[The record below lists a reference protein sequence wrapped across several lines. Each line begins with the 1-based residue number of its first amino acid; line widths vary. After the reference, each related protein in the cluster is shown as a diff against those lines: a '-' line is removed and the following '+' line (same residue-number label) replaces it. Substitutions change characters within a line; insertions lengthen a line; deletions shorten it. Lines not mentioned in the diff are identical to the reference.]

1 MKNNNIINEIELL
14 KKEKNSIILAHYYVI
29 PEVQEVADFVGD
41 SLALA
46 HFAQNV
52 EADIIVFAGVNFMAE
67 TAKILNHDKKVLVPD
82 LESHC
87 SLADSCPAEDFEK
100 FLEKYPNHKVISY
113 INCSADI
120 KALSTV
126 ICTSSNAVDVVES
139 FPKEQKLIFAP
150 DKNLGSYINSKT
162 GREMVL
168 WDGAC
173 HVHDRLNSDRLLE
186 LVQEH
191 PDAKVIAHPECKD
204 VILNFAQFIGSTK
217 AMLEFTQKDESQKYI
232 VATETGII
240 YQMQKASPNKEF
252 IVLPSDENCNCN
264 DCPYMKLNSLEKIA
278 DCLKNETNEL
288 NLDYELMEK
297 AKLPLLRMFDISFKT
312 K

>member
-1 MKNNNIINEIELL
+1 MKNNIIINEIELL
-14 KKEKNSIILAHYYVI
+14 KKEKNAIILAHYYVV

-100 FLEKYPNHKVISY
+100 FLKKYPDHKVISY

-150 DKNLGSYINSKT
+150 EKNLGSYINSKT

-204 VILNFAQFIGSTK
+204 VILNFAEFIGSTK
-217 AMLEFTQKDESQKYI
+217 AMLEYTQKDESQKYI

-264 DCPYMKLNSLEKIA
+264 DCPYMKLNSLEKIV

>member
-14 KKEKNSIILAHYYVI
+14 KKEKNAIILAHYYVV

-191 PDAKVIAHPECKD
+191 PDAK
-204 VILNFAQFIGSTK
+204 
-217 AMLEFTQKDESQKYI
+217 
-232 VATETGII
+232 
-240 YQMQKASPNKEF
+240 
-252 IVLPSDENCNCN
+252 
-264 DCPYMKLNSLEKIA
+264 
-278 DCLKNETNEL
+278 
-288 NLDYELMEK
+288 
-297 AKLPLLRMFDISFKT
+297 LLHTRM
-312 K
+312 

>member
-1 MKNNNIINEIELL
+1 MKNNIIINEIELL
-14 KKEKNSIILAHYYVI
+14 KKEKNAIILAHYYVV

-100 FLEKYPNHKVISY
+100 FLKKYPDHKVISY

-204 VILNFAQFIGSTK
+204 VILNFAEFIGSTK
-217 AMLEFTQKDESQKYI
+217 AMLEYTQKDESQKYI

>member
-1 MKNNNIINEIELL
+1 ML
-14 KKEKNSIILAHYYVI
+14 KKEKNAIILAHYYVV
-29 PEVQEVADFVGD
+29 PEVQKVADFVGD

-100 FLEKYPNHKVISY
+100 FLKKYPDHKVISY

-204 VILNFAQFIGSTK
+204 VILNFAEFIGSTK
-217 AMLEFTQKDESQKYI
+217 AMLEYTQKDESQKYI

-264 DCPYMKLNSLEKIA
+264 DCPYMKLNSLEKIV

>member
-14 KKEKNSIILAHYYVI
+14 KKEKNAIILAHYYVV

-67 TAKILNHDKKVLVPD
+67 TAKILNHDNKVFVPD
-82 LESHC
+82 MESHC
-87 SLADSCPAEDFEK
+87 SLADSYPAEDFEK
-100 FLEKYPNHKVISY
+100 FLKKYPDHKVISY

-204 VILNFAQFIGSTK
+204 VILNFAEFIGSTK
-217 AMLEFTQKDESQKYI
+217 AMLEYTQKDESQKYI

-264 DCPYMKLNSLEKIA
+264 DCPYMKLNSLEKIV

>member
-1 MKNNNIINEIELL
+1 MKNNIIINEIELL
-14 KKEKNSIILAHYYVI
+14 KKEKNAIILAHYYVV

-100 FLEKYPNHKVISY
+100 FLKKYPDHKVISY

-204 VILNFAQFIGSTK
+204 VILNFAEFIGSTK
-217 AMLEFTQKDESQKYI
+217 AMLEYTQKDESQKYI

-264 DCPYMKLNSLEKIA
+264 DCPYMKLNSLEKIV

>member
-14 KKEKNSIILAHYYVI
+14 KKEKNAIILAHYYVV

-100 FLEKYPNHKVISY
+100 FLKKYPDHKVISY

-162 GREMVL
+162 SREMVL

-204 VILNFAQFIGSTK
+204 VILNFAEFIGSTK
-217 AMLEFTQKDESQKYI
+217 AMLEYTQKDESQKYI

-264 DCPYMKLNSLEKIA
+264 DCPYMKLNSLEKIV

>member
-1 MKNNNIINEIELL
+1 MKNNIIINEIELL
-14 KKEKNSIILAHYYVI
+14 KKEKNAIILAHYYVV

-67 TAKILNHDKKVLVPD
+67 TAKILNHDKKILVPD

-100 FLEKYPNHKVISY
+100 FLKKYPDHKVISY

-204 VILNFAQFIGSTK
+204 VILNFAEFIGSTK
-217 AMLEFTQKDESQKYI
+217 AMLEYTQKDESQKYI

-264 DCPYMKLNSLEKIA
+264 DCPYMKLNSLEKIV

>member
-14 KKEKNSIILAHYYVI
+14 KKEKNAIILAHYYVI

>member
-14 KKEKNSIILAHYYVI
+14 KKEKNAIILAHYYVV

-87 SLADSCPAEDFEK
+87 SLADSYPAEDFEK
-100 FLEKYPNHKVISY
+100 FLKKHPDHKVISY

-204 VILNFAQFIGSTK
+204 VILNFAEFIGSTK
-217 AMLEFTQKDESQKYI
+217 AMLEYTQKDESQKYI

-264 DCPYMKLNSLEKIA
+264 DCPYMKLNSLEKIV

>member
-14 KKEKNSIILAHYYVI
+14 KKEKNAIILAHYYVV

-162 GREMVL
+162 SREMVL